1 MNRQSKT
8 VFASILISV
17 LVLISSYV
25 PLFAQQDMGKLG
37 QIDLYELTRSSFVMI
52 GLFLLSIVTFTF
64 IVERSLY
71 FKRISVSP
79 ERIMVT
85 IKAYLREH
93 NFDQIT
99 KWCERHQTPISTT
112 IKVIIE
118 NRDKT
123 DYEIDELV
131 EIVKSQQ
138 KAEMEKNMIIL
149 SSSATVGPLLG
160 LLGTVTGIIKAF
172 SDLAKSGVGGPS
184 VVAAGVSE
192 ALVTT
197 AFGLIVAVPA
207 LLAYNYFSNKIKNN
221 VLAMEVNSKL
231 IRLALA
237 EYKKSGSG
245 G

>member
-1 MNRQSKT
+1 MNRQSET
-8 VFASILISV
+8 VFASISISILISI
-17 LVLISSYV
+17 LICPQLWAVST
-25 PLFAQQDMGKLG
+25 QMGKLG

-52 GLFLLSIVTFTF
+52 GLFLLSIVAFTF

-71 FKRISVSP
+71 FKRIGVPP

-85 IKAYLREH
+85 IKAYLKEH

-99 KWCERHQTPISTT
+99 KWCERYPTPVSTT

-118 NRDKT
+118 NKDKT
-123 DYEIDELV
+123 EFEIDELT
-131 EIVKSQQ
+131 EIVKVQQ
-138 KAEMEKNMIIL
+138 KSEMEKNMIVL

-192 ALVTT
+192 ALVAT
-197 AFGLIVAVPA
+197 AFGLIIAVPS
-207 LLAYNYFSNKIKNN
+207 LLAYNFFANKIKNN
-221 VLAMEVNSKL
+221 ILNVEINSKL
-231 IRLALA
+231 IRLTLA
-237 EYKKSGSG
+237 EFKKTP
-245 G
+245 